1 MSGLKDI
8 IGHEQTIAHLQ
19 NAILSNK
26 VSHAYLIQG
35 DPGSGKRT
43 VADAF
48 AMTLQCEAQGAD
60 ACGQCRSCRQSVS
73 RNHPDIIYITHE
85 KPNSIGVDEI
95 REQLV
100 NDIQIKPYNGKYKV
114 YIVAEAEKMTVQ
126 AQNALLKTLEE
137 PPAYAV
143 ILLLTVNASILL
155 ETIRSRCVLLNL
167 KPVQSQKVKKYLM
180 EHLEIPD
187 YQADI
192 CAAFAQGSIGRAMSL
207 ASSEEFNGIKAS
219 ALQILCNVKEMD
231 LNEIIGMVK
240 NVVQYKIAIKDYLDL
255 MAVWFRDVLYFKATR
270 DVDGIIFK
278 DQLKGIR
285 SNASTSS
292 YEGLEEILQALQ
304 KAKVRLD
311 ANVNF
316 ELTMELLFLTIK
328 ENV

>member
-19 NAILSNK
+19 NAVLSNK

-35 DPGSGKRT
+35 DTGSGKRMM
-43 VADAF
+43 ADAF
-48 AMTLQCEAQGAD
+48 AMTLQCEAGGTD
-60 ACGQCRSCRQSVS
+60 ACGQCHSCRQAAG

-100 NDIQIKPYNGKYKV
+100 NDIAIKPYNGKYKI
-114 YIVAEAEKMTVQ
+114 YIVAEADKMTVQ

-167 KPVQSQKVKKYLM
+167 KPVQSQQVKQYLM

-192 CAAFAQGSIGRAMSL
+192 CVAFAQGSVGRAMSL
-207 ASSEEFNGIKAS
+207 ASSEEFHAIKAL
-219 ALQILCNVKEMD
+219 ALQILCNAKEMD
-231 LNEIIGMVK
+231 INEMIHIVK
-240 NVVQYKIAIKDYLDL
+240 NVVPYKLAVRDFLDL
-255 MAVWFRDVLYFKATR
+255 MGVWFRDVLYFKATR
-270 DVDGIIFK
+270 DVDGIVFR

>member
-19 NAILSNK
+19 NAVLSNK

-35 DPGSGKRT
+35 DTGSGKRMM
-43 VADAF
+43 ADAF
-48 AMTLQCEAQGAD
+48 AMTLQCEAGGTD
-60 ACGQCRSCRQSVS
+60 ACGQCHSCRQAAS

-100 NDIQIKPYNGKYKV
+100 NDIAIKPYNGKYKI
-114 YIVAEAEKMTVQ
+114 YIVAEADKMTVQ

-167 KPVQSQKVKKYLM
+167 KPVQSQQVKQYLM

-192 CAAFAQGSIGRAMSL
+192 CVAFAQGSVGRAMSL
-207 ASSEEFNGIKAS
+207 ASSEEFHAIKAL
-219 ALQILCNVKEMD
+219 ALQILCNAKEMD
-231 LNEIIGMVK
+231 INEMIHIVK
-240 NVVQYKIAIKDYLDL
+240 NVVPYKLAVRDFLDL
-255 MAVWFRDVLYFKATR
+255 MGVWFRDALYFKATR
-270 DVDGIIFK
+270 DVDGIVFR

>member
-19 NAILSNK
+19 NAVLSNK

-35 DPGSGKRT
+35 DTGSGKRMM
-43 VADAF
+43 ADAF
-48 AMTLQCEAQGAD
+48 AMTLQCEAGGTD
-60 ACGQCRSCRQSVS
+60 ACGQCHSCRQAAS

-100 NDIQIKPYNGKYKV
+100 NDIAIKPYNGKYKI
-114 YIVAEAEKMTVQ
+114 YIVAEADKMTVQ

-167 KPVQSQKVKKYLM
+167 KPVQSQQVKQYLM

-192 CAAFAQGSIGRAMSL
+192 CVAFAQGSVGRAMSL
-207 ASSEEFNGIKAS
+207 ASSEEFHAIKAL
-219 ALQILCNVKEMD
+219 ALQILCNAKEMD
-231 LNEIIGMVK
+231 MNEMIHIVK
-240 NVVQYKIAIKDYLDL
+240 NVVPYKLAVRDFLDL
-255 MAVWFRDVLYFKATR
+255 MGVWFRDVLYFKATR
-270 DVDGIIFK
+270 DVDGIVFR

-292 YEGLEEILQALQ
+292 YEGLEEILQTLQ

>member
-35 DPGSGKRT
+35 DTGSGKRMM
-43 VADAF
+43 ADAF
-48 AMTLQCEAQGAD
+48 AMTLQCEAGGTD
-60 ACGQCRSCRQSVS
+60 ACGQCHSCRQAAS

-100 NDIQIKPYNGKYKV
+100 NDIAIKPYNGKYKI
-114 YIVAEAEKMTVQ
+114 YIVAEADKMTVQ

-155 ETIRSRCVLLNL
+155 ETIRSRCVL
-167 KPVQSQKVKKYLM
+167 
-180 EHLEIPD
+180 
-187 YQADI
+187 
-192 CAAFAQGSIGRAMSL
+192 FAQGSVGRAMSL
-207 ASSEEFNGIKAS
+207 ASSEEFHAIKAL
-219 ALQILCNVKEMD
+219 ALQILCNAKEMD
-231 LNEIIGMVK
+231 MNEMIHIVK
-240 NVVQYKIAIKDYLDL
+240 NVVPYKLAVRDFLDL
-255 MAVWFRDVLYFKATR
+255 MGVWFRDVLYFKATR
-270 DVDGIIFK
+270 DVDGIVFR